1 MDHDWKTLGP
11 FKIPPHENAVDLPNL
26 QREYPSAK
34 PTVSFSQV
42 AEMLRK
48 AGAPIEKALE
58 TLPRRAAANPIL
70 MILAQHQE
78 IQSLGTFEARAEA
91 LCCYNLW
98 QCINHPLAYRP
109 TVDGGLA
116 FREKGRKP
124 VRTPLDRAW
133 DAINELRRVLPMI
146 IEPFEDSMSRAV
158 RHLLSPPAH
167 AQQMREL
174 RDGALNR
181 LDTFKKLLA
190 LIESL
195 PKRARAS
202 IAWHLDGAKI
212 LEAYRL
218 DIDPSAGVSPN
229 GPAVRFIRTALE
241 CIGYENLPSNLR
253 PGLYQTRNWREKL
266 LLRIFED
273 HI

>member
-1 MDHDWKTLGP
+1 MDDDWKTLGP
-11 FKIPPHENAVDLPNL
+11 FKIPPHETAVDLPHL
-26 QREYPSAK
+26 KREYPPAK

-48 AGAPIEKALE
+48 TGAPIDKAIE
-58 TLPRRAAANPIL
+58 NLPRRAAANPIL
-70 MILAQHQE
+70 SILALHQE

-91 LCCYNLW
+91 LCCYNLT

-116 FREKGRKP
+116 FREKGKKS

-133 DAINELRRVLPMI
+133 DAINELRRVLPTI
-146 IEPFEDSMSRAV
+146 IEPFEDAMSQADRY
-158 RHLLSPPAH
+158 HFPPPAM
-167 AQQMREL
+167 AREMRAL
-174 RDGALNR
+174 RDGALSR

-190 LIESL
+190 LTESL

-202 IAWHLDGAKI
+202 IAWHLDSAKI
-212 LEAYRL
+212 LEVYRL
-218 DIDPSAGVSPN
+218 DIDPSTGISPN
-229 GPAVRFIRTALE
+229 SPAIRFIRTALQY
-241 CIGYENLPSNLR
+241 IGYANLPSNLR

-266 LLRIFED
+266 LLRMFDDLI
-273 HI
+273 